1 MHKEWPPWCRLRAW
15 EVLRSY
21 PKDDLHPAPLII
33 LIYML
38 ERMNF
43 LVFLLHLCSYM
54 CEGRMKWVWA
64 DILLHRTSV
73 FKDSRD
79 FLVAYRWYSRL
90 YYTIGHQH
98 GGPRCERLSLSRHC
112 LFFAFG
118 KRPSWPARKLGIS
131 FWVNVAD
138 CCKWALGHGDCR
150 AGERRVSFEL

>member
-1 MHKEWPPWCRLRAW
+1 MTTLMQASRVRGPQ
-15 EVLRSY
+15 VLSQRWFASSSSY
-21 PKDDLHPAPLII
+21 HFDLHAGKDKFLGVLGAPLFT
-33 LIYML
+33 Y
-38 ERMNF
+38 
-43 LVFLLHLCSYM
+43 VW
-54 CEGRMKWVWA
+54 GRMKWVWA
-64 DILLHRTSV
+64 DISLHRTSV